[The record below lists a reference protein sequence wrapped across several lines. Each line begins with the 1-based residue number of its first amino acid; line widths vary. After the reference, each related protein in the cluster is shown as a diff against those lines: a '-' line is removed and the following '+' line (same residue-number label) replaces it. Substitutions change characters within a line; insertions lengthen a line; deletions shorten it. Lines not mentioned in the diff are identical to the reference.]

1 MWVSSSRMAA
11 TSTAMPVME
20 RQSGRLGV
28 ISQSITV
35 SDMPR

>member
-1 MWVSSSRMAA
+1 MCVSSSKQAA
-11 TSTAMPVME
+11 VSTAMPVIE

-35 SDMPR
+35 SESPR